1 MKTLFLLRH
10 AKSSWENAS
19 LSDFERPLNKRGLN
33 AAPFMGE
40 KILYNR
46 FQIDSIVSSPAERA
60 RQTAILVKEAALI
73 NSDIQYDKRI
83 YEATARRLL
92 EVVSETNKDKNSIM
106 LVGHNPGMEQL
117 VEILTGETQTM
128 PTAALA
134 VIDLQINRWKEISER
149 CGTLRKMIRPKDKMA
164 ALEEN
169 G

>member
-10 AKSSWENAS
+10 AKSSWENS
-19 LSDFERPLNKRGLN
+19 NLTDFERPLNKRGLN

-46 FQIDSIVSSPAERA
+46 FQIDLILSSPAERA
-60 RQTAILVKEAALI
+60 RQTTILVKETALI
-73 NSDIQYDKRI
+73 NSTIQYDRRI
-83 YEATARRLL
+83 YEAGARQLL

-134 VIDLQINRWKEISER
+134 VIDLRIKRWKEISKR
-149 CGTLRKMIRPKDKMA
+149 CGTLRKMIRPKDEMV

>member
-19 LSDFERPLNKRGLN
+19 LHDFDRPLNKRGLN

-60 RQTAILVKEAALI
+60 KQTAILVKETAI
-73 NSDIQYDKRI
+73 IDSSIQYDKRI
-83 YEATARRLL
+83 YEAAAHHLL
-92 EVVSETNKDKNSIM
+92 EVVSETGEDKNSVM
-106 LVGHNPGMEQL
+106 LVGHNPGMEEL
-117 VEILTGETQTM
+117 VKILTGEIQRM

-134 VIDLQINRWKEISER
+134 VIDLRINRWSEISKD
-149 CGTLRKMIRPKDKMA
+149 CGKLRNLIRPKDEM
-164 ALEEN
+164 
-169 G
+169 